1 MNRVYKVIYN
11 RARNLYQVVSEI
23 VHSRGKTKSLT
34 AQHRHERLTTS
45 ILIAL
50 LAMGT
55 SLPVGWA
62 DDTTVA
68 DAKVDASN
76 IGANLQPADRT
87 TAVTDE
93 EKKKNEE
100 AWGNAIGLGAV
111 ASGDSRLVSGKT
123 MYTELRSGMTSANT
137 IAAGNTVAANL
148 SALDQ
153 AISTETTARTNAD
166 TALSDRIGTLDASGK
181 YIQKDASISS
191 NLSTLDTQ
199 VKSNANAIQTNA
211 SNISTNTTNIS
222 ANKTAIDELKTS
234 TTTNLATKA
243 DVNASNLKSL
253 SDADLTA
260 WGTALGKGTIA
271 AGSKQ
276 LVTGETIYNELKPT
290 GTVYYIGSAKT
301 TAARLTTLDNT
312 LKTFADQLGVDL
324 SNNTN
329 LANQLYKY
337 FKVNP
342 KVTTDTTTTYE
353 PDAAANGTKSV
364 AIGPSAQAGEKTTD
378 TTTST
383 TTVTGGTSSTAIGDS
398 AVSNGDTSVALGA
411 KAQVLNTTDQSGKT
425 TATISGSTAIG
436 SSAKVDGATDA
447 TAIGTSAQVNET
459 ATGGIAF
466 GKNAVTGE
474 DKGTVTV
481 GDVTA
486 NVAAVGGE
494 DSVALGT
501 STKASGN
508 TALALGK
515 GAQVNNYTIQSGT
528 TVTKTVNS
536 GSTAIGN
543 GAVVTGANNAVALGT
558 SATVTGT
565 GTNSDDSMAIGK
577 SASVATAKDAIAFG
591 TSAAV
596 ASGADNAI
604 AVGNTAKANTS
615 NTTAIG
621 YNASATGAGAVAIGE
636 NTTTETEGG
645 ITIGS
650 GTKVS
655 GKSIVIGYATD
666 YNGDV
671 VNTESQNTDAIAIGN
686 GAQANANDS
695 VSIGHQA
702 GKGTTEGRT
711 SGYGSLIAIGTNA
724 GNNVK
729 GMQNVALGSGAGS
742 NVKSSYNVAIGS
754 NAGAGINYAAA
765 TDANP
770 QNGYNVSIGYEA
782 NYQSADDN
790 AKNIAESIAI
800 GHSANAVSN
809 ATALGYKAT
818 ASGDK
823 SMAFG
828 YNATAADTDSIAIGD
843 KASAGGGNIA
853 IGHGSQAPS
862 VTTYTSSYLTNN
874 TTLNGYIS
882 LGGKTTATSNDR
894 ILRRITNVADGSDD
908 QDAVTVAQ
916 LKQAYTNLEGTIKT
930 TDTKISDTYT
940 QKAIDSKIATVE
952 SKITAS
958 KTKYFSINTSSDT
971 LTGNADSDGA
981 STTGAADAM
990 AIGPNASATN
1000 SKAVAIGNNVTATG
1014 KGSIALGTADNP
1026 ATSTTVTEGGN
1037 TSANP
1042 HVTSAEGANSVAIG
1056 TSAIAQTDN
1065 SVALGTRASVYTS
1078 DVTDKAT
1085 GTTTKVGQQSIAIGY
1100 QSETRNTDAI
1110 SIGSNAKA
1118 YSNGST
1124 AVGNGAFAK
1133 GADAIV
1139 LGTSSTA
1146 NGASSGIL
1154 GKSNTV
1160 NGSNTYAVGSENNVN
1175 GNWGAV
1181 TYSGFYG
1188 SKNIV
1193 NPVSDT
1199 SGNTKHGMDSLSVT
1213 GNSNTISQGSYSDTV
1228 QNISILGN
1236 GNNVNGNN
1244 VTGANID
1251 EANAGTTANITI
1263 IGGDNKVTGRDGAG
1277 SDYMGKTWNQLTRT
1291 SIIGYGNIVN
1301 QAQST
1306 ISLANTQILGNDVT
1320 ATLGNSVYLGTGA
1333 AAKTANLAD
1342 ATTLTDAEQAAVD
1355 ALDTTGMTDA
1365 EKATAQA
1372 NAKAT
1377 ARYATN
1383 LKAMKASGTTAGLQT
1398 LNTDTTYD
1406 DGTSYTYAGSTPA
1419 GAITVGSA
1427 GSERRI
1433 QNVAAGLVSATSTD
1447 AVNGSQLYALTR
1459 QLRFG
1464 GDNSSFGTTTADDKN
1479 VVARGSNETLN
1490 IIGGEKDATKLT
1502 DNNIGVMA
1510 DSTNN
1515 SLSVKL
1521 ASDLKKLNTA
1531 SLGTG
1536 SGDSYKETI
1545 KLDGTGA
1552 NGGQMTLAGADGTVK
1567 TTLDT
1572 TGLTIAN
1579 GPKFTSNGIDAAN
1592 QQIHRVTA
1600 GTDNTDAANVGQVNA
1615 AAAEATT
1622 EVKAGTNASLG
1633 TVETSA
1639 TDKHKIYTVNVD
1651 NLAVKA
1657 NGTGTTTV
1665 ALANGINFKNG
1676 TNTTS
1681 AVDSNGNVTID
1692 TKNLALKANGT
1703 NTATVTMDNGINF
1716 KNGTNTTATVGTDG
1730 TVTISATHN
1739 KLSTVSA
1746 ATGDN
1751 DNVTLTLTDADGNT
1765 VTSTDLKNTYTTV
1778 TKDGTA
1784 HTVAFARNDGTT
1796 ETLSLGD
1803 LDGASKGELATAAA
1817 KATTQVIAGANV
1829 SSVDDTN
1836 AGNTDGPHVYKV
1848 NVSNLGVKVADG
1860 QKKSVALSDGLVFG
1874 NGTNTTATVGDNGA
1888 ITFNVSNDA
1897 IKTQAK
1903 DAINMS
1909 AGSNVKV
1916 ETATSTDG
1924 LSKTFT
1930 ISATHNALKSAT
1942 LTPKSNDVS
1951 TLTITGK
1958 DGDSASVDIK
1968 NTHLTVSK
1976 DSTAKT
1982 VTFTSNDG
1990 TTPAT
1995 TLSLSDFGAA
2005 STADMNAAKAAAST
2019 EVKAGTNASLGT
2031 VETNQTDQHK
2041 IYTVNVDNL
2050 GLKQNG
2056 TAAGTVTLANGINFA
2071 DGTNTLATVSD
2082 GKVMFDLQKDII
2094 GIDTVTASN
2103 SIQAG
2108 NVKVGK
2114 QGTDDKNYITG
2125 LDNKDWTVGQTT
2137 YEAGR
2142 AATEN
2147 QLKAVSDK
2155 VASGFQ
2161 VTDGTTSANIGTD
2174 KKVTFTNGNYTTA
2187 KVTQATDGANVQY
2200 DINTAA
2206 LNAGS
2211 DGQITAPTIDGVATA
2226 ANVASAINSAAWNIK
2241 ANDGAAT
2248 AIKAGTTVG
2257 LKAGNNLTLSQN
2269 GTDFTYMLNDTL
2281 TGIKSLTTAAQ
2292 DGVTT
2297 TLAASGVTIASSDTG
2312 NKSVSLTANGLNNGG
2327 KQITDVASGGDTDT
2341 NAANISDVK
2350 RLVQA
2355 SANGT
2360 TETGFNV
2367 KGDDATAKK
2376 VKLGKQL
2383 NVVGGTNDA
2392 SELSDNNI
2400 GVVTTADAEG
2410 NATLTVKLNKDINL
2424 ESVKTGNTTLDTNGL
2439 TIKEG
2444 TATKVAITSD
2454 NVTMG
2459 GNVIHNVGDGVD
2471 PTDAV
2476 NKGQLEALQAQVSG
2490 GWNLAGKN
2498 SDGTAVTAKIGAGKT
2513 VTYTDGTYTKS
2524 VVTKDDNNNATVKVD
2539 VTAGTFGSG
2548 TGDMAGTVTSTANG
2562 LATTQDVA
2570 NAINS
2575 AYWTIQDGNNPG
2587 NAQQVK
2593 AGDTVSLKA
2602 GDNLSLDQNGREFTY
2617 KLNKTLQNM
2626 TSVTAVDDK
2635 QNTAVLNSEGLKVS
2649 DKDGNS
2655 LTQHATEIRLHDAT
2669 KAATDTTTDVV
2680 LNKQGLQNG
2689 GHTITGV
2696 AKGTVDADSQ
2706 DAINGSQLYELQQ
2719 KVTNGWKITGDDT
2732 TKASNIG
2739 NDKTVSFV
2747 NGDNS
2752 YIKAKVDTTNTGAT
2766 VSYTAQ
2772 TASLTTTD
2780 GKAALTGTTDGLV
2793 TGMNLTSVLNSLSWT
2808 AQSSQVGTGQNNG
2821 STAQSITAGSKVSF
2835 IAGDNMILTQDGTN
2849 FTYALNSSLTDMN
2862 TIAFTGLGNGAS
2874 NLTIGLQ
2881 NGGGANPD
2889 KGYYIT
2895 GLSNTKWDQSN
2906 YEGTRAATEAQLR
2919 EAIDKVSAATGTG
2932 GFGLTADDG
2941 ANNGGE
2947 KKVTQTLGR
2956 TIAIQGDG
2964 TYGADGTVVKQGNI
2978 STVAY
2983 TDNAGP
2989 TGAIKVKLNNDID
3002 LSEAGSLTIGASK
3015 VSAGSI
3021 VLDNTGD
3028 AAKKIALNST
3038 AGTASIG
3045 GVTVNG
3051 TAKTIMGLAN
3061 TTWDGTAVSG
3071 RAATEDQLAKAISD
3085 ASTQASN
3092 SELHIRKGTYGVGK
3106 DKDGQDLAD
3115 PKGKNSVSIDVVNA
3129 KGTVD
3134 GQVVINDVAKASELG
3149 TVGELADNLKNPAG
3163 GPTTVVQAV
3172 NKVNQK
3178 VDDSLKQ
3185 VNGDITSAVTEAK
3198 KHTKVAHVD
3207 GDSNVIIDGTQKTD
3221 DNGTVYKL
3229 GLNKEHV
3236 DLNQVHIYGNE
3247 GRVKTKTV
3255 EAETVKIDDKTK
3267 LDKTGLTTG
3276 NTTVADGR
3284 VVVGGDNGIKI
3295 EANAGQQTVSG
3306 LSNRTWTGKAVSG
3319 RAATEDQLQQAVEN
3333 ATATAA
3339 QNEQHIQA
3347 GNYNV
3352 GQGKGLDGKAIG
3364 KNSVA
3369 INVVSGDGTKPG
3381 DVKGQVVIN
3390 NVAKADELGNVAKL
3404 NDTVKNADGRPTS
3417 TVDAINN
3424 LDKRVETKVGDNVY
3438 SNVAGKEIADGDSAT
3453 TAIGKLNNRMND
3465 IYTTAGQHSSVST
3478 ADTNLTLSESKNASG
3493 GTDYKIGL
3501 NKEQINLGNLTIK
3514 GNEGSIEAKS
3524 IKSDSFTAG
3533 DTVVNKDGIKVGD
3546 KSALTGDSLKVNG
3559 KTYVDDK
3566 GVNANGQVIRNVG
3579 DGKNDGDA
3587 VNVKQVNELAA
3598 RQGEAINQNAAHIN
3612 QLDRAVNR
3620 LDSRINRVGAGAAA
3634 LAALHPGNY
3643 DPDDKVDFAA
3653 GFGNYRGASAAAVGM
3668 YYHPDETTTM
3678 SVGASFG
3685 GGENMVNAGITWKM
3699 GKNSGHMRTQAATK
3713 AVPVQF
3719 VAAPTQTT
3727 QSTGQ
3732 TEGTKTPQPVTA
3744 VTTTAS
3750 GQQVP
3755 IVAAY
3760 LPSVDNSTRAE
3771 NDELKELLAR
3781 QTAILEKLA
3790 EQKTAAAP
3798 AAAAA
3803 PVSGEDLF
3811 PDVPENHWAYDFVA
3825 KLAKAGAL
3833 KDCRV
3838 EAPANNPML
3847 TRNDFA
3853 QILYTALKNG
3863 ATKNPALN
3871 KDNGL
3876 NRLASEFR
3884 TELKNVKR

>member
-1803 LDGASKGELATAAA
+1803 LDGDSKGELATAAA

-2142 AATEN
+2142 AATED

-2327 KQITDVASGGDTDT
+2327 KQITDVVSGGDTDT

-3129 KGTVD
+3129 KGAVD

-3149 TVGELADNLKNPAG
+3149 TVGELADNLKNPNG

-3185 VNGDITSAVTEAK
+3185 VNGDVTNAVTEAK
-3198 KHTKVAHVD
+3198 KHTEVQSVD
-3207 GDSNVIIDGTQKTD
+3207 SDNNVTIDGKTT
-3221 DNGTVYKL
+3221 NAAGGKVYKL
-3229 GLNKEHV
+3229 GLNKQHMNL
-3236 DLNQVHIYGNE
+3236 DKVHIYGTE
-3247 GRVKTKTV
+3247 GKVTAKDV
-3255 EAETVKIDDKTK
+3255 EAETVK
-3267 LDKTGLTTG
+3267 TG

-3284 VVVGGDNGIKI
+3284 VVVGGDHGIKI
-3295 EANAGQQTVSG
+3295 EANDGQQTISG
-3306 LSNRTWTGKAVSG
+3306 LSNTTWTGKAVNG

-3352 GQGKGLDGKAIG
+3352 GQGKGLDGKAID

-3390 NVAKADELGNVAKL
+3390 NVAKADELGDVAKL

-3424 LDKRVETKVGDNVY
+3424 LDKRVETTVGDNVY
-3438 SNVAGKEIADGDSAT
+3438 SGVKGKEIADGDSAT

-3501 NKEQINLGNLTIK
+3501 NKEQINLGSLTIK

-3533 DTVVNKDGIKVGD
+3533 DTVVNKEGIKVGY
-3546 KSALTGDSLKVNG
+3546 KSALTSDSFKVNG
-3559 KTYVDDK
+3559 KTYVDDR
-3566 GVNANGQVIRNVG
+3566 GVDANGQVIRNVG
-3579 DGKNDGDA
+3579 DGKDAGDA

-3598 RQGEAINQNAAHIN
+3598 RQGEAIGQNAAHIN

-3727 QSTGQ
+3727 QPTGQ

-3838 EAPANNPML
+3838 EDPANNPML

-3884 TELKNVKR
+3884 VELKNVKR